1 MAQAGLSTGSRSHL
15 LLLPNRSPMIGI
27 FGGTFDPVHFG
38 HLRSVLEVR
47 QHLGLRELRLV
58 PCRLPPHRGEPIAS
72 VRQRVTMLK
81 LAIDDQAGV
90 ILDQRELQREGPSYM
105 VDTLESL
112 RGEVGETSLCLI
124 MGMDTFQGLP
134 QWHHWTRLI
143 EYAHMIVMTRPGWNN
158 SSEGELGDLV
168 RERKIVDLRRLRDE
182 SAGCV
187 YHCEVTQ
194 LEISAS
200 DIRRQ
205 LAVGHSPRY
214 LLPDQ
219 VLEFIESEGIY

>member
-1 MAQAGLSTGSRSHL
+1 
-15 LLLPNRSPMIGI
+15 MIGV

-38 HLRSVLEVR
+38 HLRSALEVR
-47 QHLGLRELRLV
+47 QHLGLHELRLV
-58 PCRLPPHRGEPIAS
+58 PCRVPPHRGEPVAS
-72 VRQRVTMLK
+72 VKQRVTMLK
-81 LAIDDQAGV
+81 LAVDDQAGL

-112 RGEVGETSLCLI
+112 RREVGEMPLCLI

-143 EYAHMIVMTRPGWNN
+143 EYAHVIVMTRPGWNI
-158 SSEGELGDLV
+158 SSEGGLGDFV
-168 RERKIVDLRRLRDE
+168 RKRKVAEQRRLRDE
-182 SAGCV
+182 SAGYV
-187 YHCEVTQ
+187 YLYEVTQ

-205 LAVGHSPRY
+205 LAIGHSPRY